1 MNKFIQKLFLKKK
14 RRLSL
19 GEMINL
25 EKKIIGE
32 KIHKIYNGR
41 VALGPYKN
49 TRKIPEEKW
58 YFELSSKILSV

>member
-1 MNKFIQKLFLKKK
+1 MNKFIQKIFLKK

-25 EKKIIGE
+25 EKKKIGE

-41 VALGPYKN
+41 VANGPYKN
-49 TRKIPEEKW
+49 TRIIPKEK
-58 YFELSSKILSV
+58 